1 MFLCKIDS
9 AAHFFTVG
17 LVKANFILRGVNG
30 FAENKAIIRIL
41 HVRIVFYPLWQ
52 NSLYMIIY
60 HYKPLI
66 ADILIGFLETGKYYS
81 DFDDL

>member
-1 MFLCKIDS
+1 
-9 AAHFFTVG
+9 
-17 LVKANFILRGVNG
+17 
-30 FAENKAIIRIL
+30 L
-41 HVRIVFYPLWQ
+41 HVRIIFYPLWQ